1 MDPPINQN
9 GIAQATNLGRALG
22 RRRQS
27 QQQQQKSDE
36 LLFFSS
42 SLLRAKM
49 TAELAAAAAAASTST
64 SAMTITNSVRELA
77 SLAEIDFGPM
87 TEGQPISKV
96 KQSMEISYTK
106 WSMGNVDYRPDG
118 GGDNGREVRYLFA
131 FCFKFCIIIMIN
143 LIMIHSFHRSQR
155 IMHTHTHIHTALPNS
170 IRPSYSVCVHTFF
183 VSPF

>member
-27 QQQQQKSDE
+27 QQQQQQQQKSDE

-49 TAELAAAAAAASTST
+49 TAELAAAAAASTSTST
-64 SAMTITNSVRELA
+64 SAMTNTNSVRELA

-106 WSMGNVDYRPDG
+106 WSMGDVDYRPDG

-131 FCFKFCIIIMIN
+131 FCFKFCITIVTVIIIIIIIIIY
-143 LIMIHSFHRSQR
+143 LIMI
-155 IMHTHTHIHTALPNS
+155 LS
-170 IRPSYSVCVHTFF
+170 IDLKQ
-183 VSPF
+183 